1 MNPSR
6 RNLYILT
13 FVLFVVMLGYGIIIP
28 ILPFYV
34 EDMGAGGTELGL
46 LVASYAVMRL
56 ICGPIWGSL
65 SDRVGRKPVL
75 LIGILGYA
83 FAMLW
88 FGLATELWML
98 FAARILSGILSS
110 ATAPT
115 SMAYIGDSTP
125 EKERG
130 GGMGLLGAA
139 GGVGTI
145 LGPALGGLLAGNSFS
160 LPFFIAAGLSLLS
173 LLLAWLFLPES
184 LPAEARLAA
193 QRSAQDGGAIP
204 GGAKNGGAGEGIL
217 DVRLWARTIH
227 SPIGVLFGLTFIST
241 CGLMIFASVF
251 GLYALERFGFGPQ
264 EVGVMMM
271 VLGLVS
277 ALGQGGL
284 AGPLTRRWGGTAV
297 IRGGLL
303 ATAAGFGLM
312 LLAADYITILLATA
326 FFGLATA
333 LQIPALTSL
342 TSRQATLPQGIVM
355 GLSNSFV
362 SLGRIFGPLLAGYIF
377 DINILMPYLAGI
389 AVMLAGFALSL
400 AALKPAPAPAQT

>member
-13 FVLFVVMLGYGIIIP
+13 FVLFVVMLGYGIVIP

-34 EDMGAGGTELGL
+34 EEMGAGGTELGL

-75 LIGILGYA
+75 LVGILGYA
-83 FAMLW
+83 VTMIW

-145 LGPALGGLLAGNSFS
+145 LGPALGGLLGGKALS

-184 LPAEARLAA
+184 LPAEQRLAA
-193 QRSAQDGGAIP
+193 RSSAPDSAAAP
-204 GGAKNGGAGEGIL
+204 AEGIL
-217 DVRLWARTIH
+217 DVRLWVRTIR
-227 SPIGVLFGLTFIST
+227 SPIGVLFGLTFVST

-251 GLYALERFGFGPQ
+251 GLYALERYGFGPQ

-277 ALGQGGL
+277 AIGQGGL
-284 AGPLTRRWGGTAV
+284 AGPLTRRWGDTAV
-297 IRGGLL
+297 IQGGLL
-303 ATAAGFGLM
+303 ATAIGFGLM
-312 LLAADYITILLATA
+312 LLAADYVTILLATA

-342 TSRQATLPQGIVM
+342 TSRRATLPQGIVM

-377 DINILMPYLAGI
+377 DINILLPYLAGM
-389 AVMLAGFALSL
+389 AVMGAGFALSL
-400 AALKPAPAPAQT
+400 VTLKRAPEPVRMG